1 MWARGCRRT
10 GPLFLLPFLIPLSL
24 QIGPFF
30 WSPRFKMRFIPK
42 KCSHP
47 PRRLRELLSSEYNGI
62 EFLLFF
68 KLQCQYWKIIGGA
81 GFVYCVSEGCGLDLG
96 SWVGCGGCGFHLAH
110 LWTLVFTK
118 TTSEQCPR
126 SHAGSIIRS
135 KPSSPFLSPSS
146 NTHRDPTTHTHT
158 PPRLADTRT
167 TRLSPLPQWIFH
179 LLEASD
185 TSKLARL
192 HICAIMWSRD
202 GRIVAPP
209 CMSML
214 LLACYYL
221 KTPFD
226 VGDTLKIED

>member
-1 MWARGCRRT
+1 MSAGLPENWPT
-10 GPLFLLPFLIPLSL
+10 LSFTLFDPSQPPESPVLLVASL
-24 QIGPFF
+24 ENEIH
-30 WSPRFKMRFIPK
+30 PK

-47 PRRLRELLSSEYNGI
+47 PRHVRELLGSEYNGI

-146 NTHRDPTTHTHT
+146 NTHRVPTTHTHT

-167 TRLSPLPQWIFH
+167 TRLSPLPQ
-179 LLEASD
+179 
-185 TSKLARL
+185 
-192 HICAIMWSRD
+192 
-202 GRIVAPP
+202 
-209 CMSML
+209 
-214 LLACYYL
+214 
-221 KTPFD
+221 
-226 VGDTLKIED
+226 